1 MHLLGG
7 FQTKGSGQG
16 LAIPTQ
22 LLTFPEDRAPLPPVE
37 VDQHREEGDGRGVIP
52 PGLHIDLTNEERVLG

>member
-1 MHLLGG
+1 M
-7 FQTKGSGQG
+7 
-16 LAIPTQ
+16 AIPTQ

-52 PGLHIDLTNEERVLG
+52 PGLHIDLTNEKRVIG